1 MRVTLNPKTQRL
13 INLMAQHNVGIPD
26 VSALV
31 NRSEKTVRMWRSKNE
46 PSIPDELLELLELKL
61 SQRAGEKVA

>member
-1 MRVTLNPKTQRL
+1 MTLNLKTQRL
-13 INLMAQHNVGIPD
+13 IALMADHNVGIPD
-26 VSALV
+26 VAELV

-61 SQRAGEKVA
+61 AQRAGGKAA